1 MWTFLI
7 LVSVALIFGQKL
19 KTLRLENKRLAERLA
34 DLHLEINASRRAFLA
49 RIEKLEQGVV
59 VAPSPQ
65 AERAPA
71 VEPVI
76 EQVAEPVA
84 VEPSAP
90 DIPEPPAE
98 APAPEPPPYRYVPPT
113 ELPEE
118 APVFAAP
125 AAARSGIE
133 WERLIGVRGAALL
146 GAIVLGLAALLFLQ
160 YSIEH
165 GLIPPIVRVAIGFLV
180 GAAAIGGS
188 EFLRKRGYTT
198 TANALAGGGIIV
210 LYASTWAAKNLY
222 GFIGMGLAFTLMS
235 LITAV
240 CGLLAWRHT
249 AREIA
254 LLGLAGG
261 FATPLLLSSGED
273 NPIGLFGYLLLLNV
287 GLFALA
293 REKKWPLL
301 TLIGLGGTT
310 FYQAGWIIGNMGPE
324 RTFLGLGILALFAVF
339 FAAAG
344 KFGARPNDESEEAPT
359 WQLTQAAGLL
369 LPFALALHF
378 AGRAELSEHLLPI
391 AGLMF
396 ILSAAAL
403 WIDRVDNFPALPLGS
418 AAASV
423 AIFMVWTS
431 RLDFTAALSWESVA
445 IAAALA
451 ILFHVFEEPWLRVDR
466 EGKRFPVTPGLAA
479 ASGFLTTLS
488 LMAFASSPPGY
499 LPWLLGV
506 GLMTSVLLRQA
517 WLRDAAIPLFVAA
530 ALTGAALG
538 FSMLGFTADGAPEY
552 ALRYAV
558 VLMGAA
564 AFQVLSLRGRISRPA
579 ADAAAAGIALWLLVL
594 SMPLF
599 EESSLSPLL
608 YLAATAGLAAFAS
621 LAATRLSDGRIYLAA
636 AGLAALAHSLRVSF
650 SVAEEEPS
658 LVLAALFLVAA
669 AFTAWP
675 LAVGGSFLR
684 DRWTIYA
691 AALSGPLWFLAIAQV
706 WDRALGDGMIGIVP
720 LALGALSLAAAMRL
734 RQLIDQSDAARLRG
748 LVWLSAVA
756 LSFVAIA
763 IPLQLE
769 KEWIT
774 IGWALQAFALL
785 HLWRRLDHP
794 GLKYFALMLSAFVIA
809 RLILNPQVFEYYA
822 RSGRPVFNWMMYG
835 YLVPAAALVGAAA
848 VLNQL
853 EVSRLRNAEKGFYV
867 SEKAWG
873 AVFCFSGA
881 IAVVFAWI
889 NLTIFDAF
897 SAGRAIEFTMERLP
911 ARDLTLSAAWAV
923 FALGLLAIAFR
934 TNTQALRWTSLAFL
948 LLTIGKV
955 FLYDLGELEDLYRV
969 ASLVGLA
976 LSLLAVSIAYQRFV
990 FGRAAA
996 EDQS

>member
-1 MWTFLI
+1 MWTFLFVVLLAI
-7 LVSVALIFGQKL
+7 VFGQKL
-19 KTLRLENKRLAERLA
+19 STLRQENQRLAQRIA

-49 RIEKLEQGVV
+49 RIEKLEKGGI
-59 VAPSPQ
+59 VAPPPE
-65 AERAPA
+65 AEQAPA
-71 VEPVI
+71 VEEI
-76 EQVAEPVA
+76 AESLA
-84 VEPSAP
+84 EEPTAP
-90 DIPEPPAE
+90 PIPETPAE
-98 APAPEPPPYRYVPPT
+98 TTPPEPPPFRYVPP
-113 ELPEE
+113 P
-118 APVFAAP
+118 APAETYQPAAP

-180 GAAAIGGS
+180 GSAAIVAS
-188 EFLRKRGYTT
+188 EFLRKRNYVS
-198 TANALAGGGIIV
+198 TANALAGAGVIV
-210 LYASTWAAKNLY
+210 FYASTWAAKNLY
-222 GFIGMGLAFTLMS
+222 GFIGTGLAFALMS
-235 LITAV
+235 LTTVV
-240 CGLLAWRHT
+240 CGVLSWRHS

-254 LLGLAGG
+254 LLGLVGG
-261 FATPLLLSSGED
+261 FATPLLLSSGQD

-293 REKKWPLL
+293 RERKWPLL
-301 TLIGLGGTT
+301 TLIGLCATT
-310 FYQAGWIIGNMGPE
+310 FYQAGWIIANMGPE

-344 KFGARPNDESEEAPT
+344 KFGDNASKETPS
-359 WQLTQAAGLL
+359 WQLTQAGGLL
-369 LPFALALHF
+369 LPFTLALYF

-403 WIDRVDNFPALPLGS
+403 WIDRVDGFPALPLGS

-431 RLDFTAALSWESVA
+431 RMDFSTALSWESVA
-445 IAAALA
+445 IAAVLA
-451 ILFHVFEEPWLRVDR
+451 VLFHIFEEPWLRVDR
-466 EGKRFPVTPGLAA
+466 EGARFPVTPALAA
-479 ASGFLTTLS
+479 SAGFLATLA
-488 LMAFASSPPGY
+488 LMSFPASPPDY

-506 GLMTSVLLRQA
+506 VLMTGLLVRQA
-517 WLRDAAIPLFVAA
+517 WMREAAVPLFVAA
-530 ALTGAALG
+530 GLFGAALG
-538 FSMLGFTADGAPEY
+538 SSILGFNAFGAPEY

-558 VLMGAA
+558 VLLGAA
-564 AFQVLSLRGRISRPA
+564 AFQALAFRGRIPRPK
-579 ADAAAAGIALWLLVL
+579 ADAAAAAIALLLLVL
-594 SMPLF
+594 SVPMF
-599 EESSLSPLL
+599 GERALSTLL
-608 YLAATAGLAAFAS
+608 YLAATTGLAALAA
-621 LAATRLSDGRIYLAA
+621 LAATRLSDGKTYLAA
-636 AGLAALAHSLRVSF
+636 AGLASFAHTLRVTAG
-650 SVAEEEPS
+650 VADDEVGA
-658 LVLAALFLVAA
+658 VLALLFFAAA

-675 LAVGGSFLR
+675 LAVGGRFLR
-684 DRWTIYA
+684 ERWTTYA
-691 AALSGPLWFLAIAQV
+691 AALAGPLWFIALAQT
-706 WDRALGDGMIGIVP
+706 WDSAFGDDMIGIVP
-720 LALGALSLAAAMRL
+720 LALGALSLGAAMRL
-734 RQLIDQSDAARLRG
+734 RQLIDEANAARLRG
-748 LVWLSAVA
+748 LVWFAAVA
-756 LSFVAIA
+756 LSFVSIA

-774 IGWALQAFALL
+774 IGWAVQAFALL
-785 HLWRRLDHP
+785 QLWKRLDHP

-822 RSGRPVFNWMMYG
+822 RSGRPVLNWMMYG
-835 YLVPAAALVGAAA
+835 YLVPAAALVGSAAI
-848 VLNQL
+848 LNKL
-853 EVSRLRNAEKGFYV
+853 EVARLRDAEKGFYV
-867 SEKAWG
+867 NEKAWG
-873 AVFCFSGA
+873 AVLCFSGA
-881 IAVVFAWI
+881 IAIVFAWI

-934 TNTQALRWTSLAFL
+934 TNIQALRWTSLAFL

-990 FGRAAA
+990 FGRPTA

>member
-1 MWTFLI
+1 MWTFL
-7 LVSVALIFGQKL
+7 LVVLLAIVFGQKL
-19 KTLRLENKRLAERLA
+19 SSLRRQNEQLARRLA
-34 DLHLEINASRRAFLA
+34 DLHLEIGAVRQAFLA
-49 RIEKLEQGVV
+49 RIAKLEQGGIAAL
-59 VAPSPQ
+59 APEEQ
-65 AERAPA
+65 QAPA
-71 VEPVI
+71 AE
-76 EQVAEPVA
+76 ETGEPVA
-84 VEPSAP
+84 AEPTEPSAS
-90 DIPEPPAE
+90 ETPAK
-98 APAPEPPPYRYVPPT
+98 ASPPEPPPARFTPP
-113 ELPEE
+113 P
-118 APVFAAP
+118 APPDAEQPVYAPP

-180 GAAAIGGS
+180 GASAIVGS
-188 EFLRKRGYTT
+188 EFLRRRGYIS
-198 TANALAGGGIIV
+198 TANALAGGGVIV
-210 LYASTWAAKNLY
+210 LYAATWAAKNLY
-222 GFIGMGLAFTLMS
+222 GFIDTALAFALMS
-235 LITAV
+235 LTTAV
-240 CGLLAWRHT
+240 CGLLSWRHA

-261 FATPLLLSSGED
+261 FATPLLLSSGQN
-273 NPIGLFGYLLLLNV
+273 NPIGLFGYLLLLNI

-301 TLIGLGGTT
+301 TLIGLCATT
-310 FYQAGWIIGNMGPE
+310 FYQAGWIVTQMETPQSL
-324 RTFLGLGILALFAVF
+324 LGLGILALFAIF

-344 KFGARPNDESEEAPT
+344 KSGARQDGDSLQDPS

-369 LPFALALHF
+369 LPFALAVYF
-378 AGRAELSEHLLPI
+378 ASRAELSEHLLPV

-396 ILSAAAL
+396 ILSACAL
-403 WIDRVDNFPALPLGS
+403 WIDRADGFPMLPLGS

-431 RLDFTAALSWESVA
+431 RLDFDTALSWESVA

-466 EGKRFPVTPGLAA
+466 EGKRFPVTPALTAA
-479 ASGFLTTLS
+479 AGFLATLA
-488 LMAFASSPPGY
+488 LMTFPASPPDY

-506 GLMTSVLLRQA
+506 VLMTVLLLRQA
-517 WLRDAAIPLFVAA
+517 WTRGAAVPLFAA
-530 ALTGAALG
+530 AGLLGAALG
-538 FSMLGFTADGAPEY
+538 FSILGFNAFGAPEY

-558 VLMGAA
+558 VLLGAA
-564 AFQVLSLRGRISRPA
+564 SFQALAFRGRIPRPSA
-579 ADAAAAGIALWLLVL
+579 NAAAAGIALLLLVL
-594 SMPLF
+594 SLPMF
-599 EESSLSPLL
+599 EERMLSTLL
-608 YLAATAGLAAFAS
+608 YFAATTGLAALAA
-621 LAATRLSDGRIYLAA
+621 LAATRLEDGKSYLTA
-636 AGLAALAHSLRVSF
+636 AALAAFAHTLRLASG
-650 SVAEEEPS
+650 VAADEAPS
-658 LVLAALFLVAA
+658 LVALLLFAAA
-669 AFTAWP
+669 AFTVWP
-675 LAVGGSFLR
+675 LAVGGAFLR
-684 DRWTIYA
+684 DRWTTYA
-691 AALSGPLWFLAIAQV
+691 AALAGPLWFIALAQT
-706 WDRALGDGMIGIVP
+706 WDSSFGDGMIGIVP
-720 LALGALSLAAAMRL
+720 LALGALSLGAAMRL
-734 RQLIDQSDAARLRG
+734 RQLIGEEDAARLRG
-748 LVWLSAVA
+748 LVWFAAVA
-756 LSFVAIA
+756 LSFVSIA

-785 HLWRRLDHP
+785 QLWKRLDHP

-822 RSGRPVFNWMMYG
+822 RSGRPVLNWMMYG

-848 VLNQL
+848 ILNKL
-853 EVSRLRNAEKGFYV
+853 EIARLRDAEKGVYIN
-867 SEKAWG
+867 ETAWG

-923 FALGLLAIAFR
+923 FALGLLAVAFR

-990 FGRAAA
+990 FGRPTA